1 MKTKE
6 EIIDRLEAILGCLIG
21 SHTSNDTPEH
31 QLEKLITE
39 MKSKEND
46 GVLDDVIVSACTC
59 HLDKVVS
66 VCSLPNCNGK
76 AGECI

>member
-21 SHTSNDTPEH
+21 SHTSNDTPDH

-46 GVLDDVIVSACTC
+46 GVLDGGI
-59 HLDKVVS
+59 
-66 VCSLPNCNGK
+66 NCDHDYRRPSKSNKPFKCINCGK
-76 AGECI
+76 LRWQ